1 MTTQRK
7 NPVTSRPTTTRG
19 ERALHRVAL
28 RRSLEQWKDD
38 EPLTIAEA
46 VALDI
51 TAGALSEKGIRTA
64 IENKSLRARK
74 LNGKFWITIRGVR
87 AAFAPPLVPA
97 MPETIET
104 ANDNARSELKEP
116 TMDERVLQMIESAR
130 TGRAKR

>member
-1 MTTQRK
+1 MSTQRK
-7 NPVTSRPTTTRG
+7 ITAPSRPPTPRG
-19 ERALHRVAL
+19 KRAL
-28 RRSLEQWKDD
+28 RRLALRQSLDQWSVD
-38 EPLTIAEA
+38 EPLTIKEA

-64 IENKSLRARK
+64 IENKDLPATK

-87 AAFAPPLVPA
+87 TAFAPTLVPA
-97 MPETIET
+97 MPETTET
-104 ANDNARSELKEP
+104 ANDNSQSEVKEP